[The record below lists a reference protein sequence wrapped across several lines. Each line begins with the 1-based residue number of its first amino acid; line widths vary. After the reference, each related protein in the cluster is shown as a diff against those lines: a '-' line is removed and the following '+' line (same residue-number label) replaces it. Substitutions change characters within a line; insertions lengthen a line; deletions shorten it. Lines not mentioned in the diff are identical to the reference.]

1 MLSEEAGSKS
11 LFSGLRSGQQG
22 AIGAKGNAQCAL
34 EEKQPWALL
43 SLQINFP
50 DSPPPP
56 GAEPGVPTF
65 SLPWGV
71 GTGTACPVTP
81 GTSWDSAHP
90 QSPRCRRPCRLCA
103 RLRSSRHRQS
113 PPGEESGGED
123 RPAAVHPVLQTWV
136 PGTVVPR
143 TPRHPKQRGP
153 CTGAEPG
160 RDFHGC
166 HQLRWVPAA
175 ATLQVG
181 SLGDTTDGR
190 WVPGWVAGW
199 VSLFPSAAG
208 QGSIWGGKGRRLQ
221 GELTHGRLRPAHR
234 VSCTH
239 PGTQGC

>member
-1 MLSEEAGSKS
+1 MPETGVAVYKPGQNSVVFIYLAGAALLSEEAGSKS

-50 DSPPPP
+50 NSPPPP

-65 SLPWGV
+65 PLPWGV

-123 RPAAVHPVLQTWV
+123 RPAAVHPVLQTWA
-136 PGTVVPR
+136 PGTVLLR
-143 TPRHPKQRGP
+143 TPRHPRQRGP

-160 RDFHGC
+160 QGISMGATSCGGSLQQPHF
-166 HQLRWVPAA
+166 RWDPWG
-175 ATLQVG
+175 TRQMGDGFLGGWQVG
-181 SLGDTTDGR
+181 
-190 WVPGWVAGW
+190 
-199 VSLFPSAAG
+199 
-208 QGSIWGGKGRRLQ
+208 
-221 GELTHGRLRPAHR
+221 
-234 VSCTH
+234 
-239 PGTQGC
+239 